1 MSGVYPPAVAPL
13 ARARHAPAHTRL
25 FCGPDW
31 QAHLH
36 DARQELRK
44 YREVSPALALPV
56 GKDPAAYHWPVAG
69 RHVAIYGALDI
80 IRLRR
85 LLAAL
90 LRDGALIA
98 AGVDLDGVMHVAL
111 IPVVKDVED
120 VA

>member
-31 QAHLH
+31 QARLH

-56 GKDPAAYHWPVAG
+56 GKDPAAYHWPVTG
-69 RHVAIYGALDI
+69 RRIAIYGALHI
-80 IRLRR
+80 VRLRR

-90 LRDGALIA
+90 LRDGALVA
-98 AGVDLDGVMHVAL
+98 TGVDTDGAMHVAS
-111 IPVVKDVED
+111 IPAMEH
-120 VA
+120 AA